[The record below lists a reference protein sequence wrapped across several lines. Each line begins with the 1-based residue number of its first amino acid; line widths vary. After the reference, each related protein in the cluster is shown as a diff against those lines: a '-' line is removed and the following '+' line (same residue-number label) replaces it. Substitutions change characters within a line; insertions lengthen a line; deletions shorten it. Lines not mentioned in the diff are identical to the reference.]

1 MPVELLGSTP
11 AYCIVGA
18 YRLVHDPKLY
28 LPIWQRSQR
37 SLRRALL
44 LAVPFLLVAF
54 PLTRLWVALVL
65 SRSPFSPRNLDQAAY
80 LGISPITYTTWTLT
94 LGQLSLLVEW
104 MLARELK
111 KSRNE
116 AYQRT
121 VQSRGKP
128 DDWWQPYTEEWLV
141 PPVERATRTAEKQSF
156 YSRLSSPLVRML
168 LLKVLLTPLS
178 FIPGLSLCI
187 LSSIR
192 ALTLGR
198 HLHKPLT
205 LLRDYSPSQIELWM
219 TEREVAYRVFG
230 FVASLMERIP
240 LVGIVFS
247 ISNRIGAAMWAH
259 DLEKRQHQ
267 FRTGEL
273 KPTKV
278 YQSKT
283 ATLAAKQEE
292 VGVDWEVVHGPGGFP
307 TTKGPIKITEAVE
320 VGKPAARVADT
331 VESGKSEKAP
341 PPPLPPR

>member
-1 MPVELLGSTP
+1 MPIELLSFTP
-11 AYCIVGA
+11 AYCVVGA

-28 LPIWQRSQR
+28 QPIWQRSKK
-37 SLRRALL
+37 SLQRALI

-54 PLTRLWVALVL
+54 PLTRLWVTFIL
-65 SRSPFSPRNLDQAAY
+65 SRSPFSPRDVHNAAY
-80 LGISPITYTTWTLT
+80 FGVSPVTYTTWTLA
-94 LGQLSLLVEW
+94 LGLMSSLVEW

-116 AYQRT
+116 VYERT
-121 VQSRGKP
+121 VQSRGKA

-141 PPVERATRTAEKQSF
+141 PPVERASRAAEKQSF

-198 HLHKPLT
+198 YLHKP
-205 LLRDYSPSQIELWM
+205 YFQAKKMSPSQVELWM
-219 TEREVAYRVFG
+219 TEREVPYRVFG

-240 LVGIVFS
+240 LVGLVFS

-283 ATLAAKQEE
+283 ATLATKQQAA
-292 VGVDWEVVHGPGGFP
+292 GIDLDVVQGPGGFP
-307 TTKGPIKITEAVE
+307 TKKGPIKIQDDGSE
-320 VGKPAARVADT
+320 VGRPV
-331 VESGKSEKAP
+331 VSPEK
-341 PPPLPPR
+341 PPLPPR

>member
-1 MPVELLGSTP
+1 MPTELLSFTP

-28 LPIWQRSQR
+28 QPIWQRSKQ
-37 SLRRALL
+37 SLRRAVL
-44 LAVPFLLVAF
+44 LAVPFLVVAF
-54 PLTRLWVALVL
+54 PLTRLWVTFVL
-65 SRSPFSPRNLDQAAY
+65 ARSPLSPRNIHNAAY
-80 LGISPITYTTWTLT
+80 LGVSAVTYTTWALT
-94 LGQLSLLVEW
+94 LGQLSMMVEW

-111 KSRNE
+111 RSRNE
-116 AYQRT
+116 VYERT
-121 VQSRGKP
+121 VQSRGKA

-141 PPVERATRTAEKQSF
+141 PPVERATRAAEKQSF
-156 YSRLSSPLVRML
+156 YTRLSSPIVRML
-168 LLKVLLTPLS
+168 LFKVLLTPLS

-198 HLHKPLT
+198 YLHKP
-205 LLRDYSPSQIELWM
+205 YFEAKKMSPTQIELWM

-240 LVGIVFS
+240 LIGIVFS

-267 FRTGEL
+267 FRSGEL

-278 YQSKT
+278 YESKT
-283 ATLAAKQEE
+283 ATLAAKQQA
-292 VGVDWEVVHGPGGFP
+292 VGVDDEVAHGPGGFP
-307 TTKGPIKITEAVE
+307 TQKGPVKILEDGSEIGRPAVRSAAD
-320 VGKPAARVADT
+320 KPA
-331 VESGKSEKAP
+331 
-341 PPPLPPR
+341 LPPR